1 MTLASSYRSFWAFAL
16 GLLSIVCWVGLPCAS
31 ALNWGE
37 GEVVWLMTDADDER
51 GEENKQGEEEAA
63 DDEVKKWSEW
73 SEWNAK
79 ALALYELNR
88 TATAHRDWDSPF
100 RKGVFEPPEMKA

>member
-1 MTLASSYRSFWAFAL
+1 M
-16 GLLSIVCWVGLPCAS
+16 PCAA
-31 ALNWGE
+31 ALDWE
-37 GEVVWLMTDADDER
+37 EEEVVWLMSDADDER

-73 SEWNAK
+73 SEWNSE
-79 ALALYELNR
+79 ALVMHELNR
-88 TATAHRDWDSPF
+88 TSTAHRAWDAPF

>member
-1 MTLASSYRSFWAFAL
+1 M
-16 GLLSIVCWVGLPCAS
+16 PCAS

-37 GEVVWLMTDADDER
+37 EEVVWFMSDVDDER
-51 GEENKQGEEEAA
+51 SEENKQGEEEAA

-73 SEWNAK
+73 SEWNAE
-79 ALALYELNR
+79 ALTMHKLNR
-88 TATAHRDWDSPF
+88 TATGHRDWDAPF

>member
-1 MTLASSYRSFWAFAL
+1 M
-16 GLLSIVCWVGLPCAS
+16 
-31 ALNWGE
+31 
-37 GEVVWLMTDADDER
+37 VWLMTDADDER

-79 ALALYELNR
+79 ALALHELNR
-88 TATAHRDWDSPF
+88 TATAHRYWDSPF
-100 RKGVFEPPEMKA
+100 RTGVFEPPEMKA

>member
-1 MTLASSYRSFWAFAL
+1 M
-16 GLLSIVCWVGLPCAS
+16 
-31 ALNWGE
+31 
-37 GEVVWLMTDADDER
+37 VWCISDVDDER

-73 SEWNAK
+73 SEWNAE
-79 ALALYELNR
+79 ALAMHKLNR
-88 TATAHRDWDSPF
+88 TATAHKNWDAPF